1 MPTRRF
7 GIVGHNAE
15 QPEQLIITSSCLSYC
30 SRHERALVSP
40 LLHRQR
46 EMSQTRWNGPTK
58 EGWGSSDEI
67 GSGGEPVQF
76 NATTNEGDIM
86 KKFLATITGVAM
98 LAAFTPLAS
107 AQSAA
112 CPPEVARA
120 KAMLSQK
127 STQAPR
133 TLAGSRSQQ
142 DPQAPRG
149 QDIQAPRSLAGARS
163 QQEPQAARGE
173 NPQAA
178 RGENPQAA
186 RGENPQAARGENPQA
201 ARGENPQ
208 AARGENPQAARGEN
222 PQAAR
227 GENPQAPR
235 GQDVQTARAGSAA
248 KPSGDI
254 NKASG
259 LIKEAEAACKAGDV
273 KSAKEKADAAISI
286 LK

>member
-1 MPTRRF
+1 
-7 GIVGHNAE
+7 
-15 QPEQLIITSSCLSYC
+15 
-30 SRHERALVSP
+30 
-40 LLHRQR
+40 
-46 EMSQTRWNGPTK
+46 
-58 EGWGSSDEI
+58 
-67 GSGGEPVQF
+67 
-76 NATTNEGDIM
+76 M
-86 KKFLATITGVAM
+86 KRFLATIMSVAVV
-98 LAAFTPLAS
+98 AAFSPMAS
-107 AQSAA
+107 AQTA
-112 CPPEVARA
+112 CPPEVAKA

-127 STQAPR
+127 STTQAPR
-133 TLAGSRSQQ
+133 TLAGARTQQ
-142 DPQAPRG
+142 DPQAARG
-149 QDIQAPRSLAGARS
+149 QDVQAPRSLAGARS
-163 QQEPQAARGE
+163 QMDPQAARGE

-227 GENPQAPR
+227 G
-235 GQDVQTARAGSAA
+235 QDVQTARGSSAA
-248 KPSGDI
+248 KPSGDV